1 MPVFVLPFL
10 ASGILFAQ
18 TNGAPPEPLLLTV
31 EGQVQV
37 SPAGGTQWVAG
48 HTNQLLHLGER
59 LRTAERSRAT
69 VRLSDLSVLR
79 VNELTVMQI
88 REPDDAG
95 NQSLLDL
102 RAGSS
107 YFFSRERPARQ
118 QFRTPLASGAIRGT
132 EFNLSVGED
141 GRTVVTLIDGEVTLS
156 NQVGQV
162 VMATGEQG
170 TVEPG
175 KAPAKAPTLEAINI
189 LQWCLYY
196 PGILD
201 DEELQLSAE
210 QRQVLAGSLVAYK
223 QGDLLQ
229 AVALYPAG
237 RAPASDAERVYRA
250 ATLLAAGQAA
260 QAEAIL
266 PANREGQSGERAAQL
281 AVALRGMIAVVKGQ
295 SGPRATPPHLATE
308 WLAESYY
315 FQSHGDLEQA
325 LAAAQAAVRLSPN
338 FGFAWAR
345 VAELELSFGRQGQA
359 MDATETSLKLSP
371 RNAQSYAVKGF
382 ILLAR
387 NRVTDAQAAFE
398 HAIALDGALGNAWLG
413 RGLCKIRHGYAEAGR
428 EDMQVAAVLEPQRA
442 VLRSYLGKAFSNARD
457 NRRAEKELGLA
468 KRLDP
473 NDPTPWLYGALV
485 EQQQNQINSAVRD
498 LEESK
503 KLNDNERLFRSKL
516 LLDED
521 RAVRGAN
528 LAGVYQDTGILNW
541 DKGVAMSDWGVREAS
556 RAVSDDYANFS
567 AHQFL
572 ANSYDAFRD
581 PRQINLRY
589 ETPWFSELLMANLLA
604 PVGAGNLSEFSAQ
617 QANSRLFQQNHF
629 GVSSDTE
636 YLSHGDWLERGSQFG
651 TIGPATYALDAE
663 YHSERGWRVNN
674 DLEQFTGSVRA
685 KDQITPQDSILVEGI
700 YYDSKFGDVAQ
711 YYNQYGTVSN
721 APAPSATFRGI
732 EREAPN
738 VYLGYHHEWG
748 PGLHTLVLA
757 GHLNDTLR
765 YSDPNTLIPFTI
777 VRGGTV
783 TSVRSQPFDVDFDRT
798 FNAYTAEIQ
807 QIWQTERQTM
817 VIGGRY
823 QAGDAVTTSEVNN
836 PNSVPSLI
844 SSQKIEADI
853 DHYSVYGYETVKLF
867 DKLQLIGGVSYDRLR
882 FPENIDTSPIS
893 TQEKEEDQIS
903 PKAGFI
909 FTPWSDTHLRFA
921 YTRSLGG
928 VFFDQSVR
936 LEPTQVAG
944 FNQAFRSLIPESVV
958 GLVPG
963 TSFTTYCLGL
973 EQSLKTHTYL
983 SIDAEILDSDADR
996 TVGVVTNAFFI
1007 PVPNRPGSTS
1017 QSLDFTEQSLVFSL
1031 NQLICDEWS
1040 FGARY
1045 RLSHA
1050 ALKGVFTD
1058 ISPTA
1063 ADGLNQDENATFQQ
1077 FILYLNYYH
1086 PCGFF
1091 SQFQSIWT
1099 GQHNEGYATPGLPGD
1114 YFWQLNL
1121 YAGYRFLHRAAEVRV
1136 GLLNMTDQDYLLNP
1150 LNLYYD
1156 LPRGRTVSMSLKFYF

>member
-1 MPVFVLPFL
+1 
-10 ASGILFAQ
+10 
-18 TNGAPPEPLLLTV
+18 
-31 EGQVQV
+31 VQV
-37 SPAGGTQWVAG
+37 SSAGATQWAAG
-48 HTNQLLHLGER
+48 QTNQLLHLGDR
-59 LRTAERSRAT
+59 LRTGERSRAT
-69 VRLSDLSVLR
+69 MRLSDLSVLR
-79 VNELTVMQI
+79 VNELTVLQI
-88 REPDDAG
+88 REPETQA
-95 NQSLLDL
+95 NQSLLDM
-102 RAGSS
+102 RAGST

-132 EFNLSVGED
+132 EFNLSVAED
-141 GRTVVTLIDGEVTLS
+141 GRTVVTLVDGEVTLS
-156 NQVGQV
+156 NQVGQIS
-162 VMATGEQG
+162 MTSGEQG
-170 TVEPG
+170 TVETG
-175 KAPAKAPTLEAINI
+175 KAPAKTPMLEAVNVI
-189 LQWCLYY
+189 QWCLYY
-196 PGILD
+196 PGVLAAD
-201 DEELQLSAE
+201 DLQLSADE
-210 QRQVLAGSLVAYK
+210 RQAIAASLDAYG

-237 RAPASDAERVYRA
+237 RTPTSVSERVYRA
-250 ATLLAAGQAA
+250 ATLLAVGHVD
-260 QAEAIL
+260 QAEALL
-266 PANREGQSGERAAQL
+266 PPPAQGPATARAEQV
-281 AVALRGMIAVVKGQ
+281 AVALREVVSVVKNQ
-295 SGPRATPPHLATE
+295 PGPRANPPHLSTE
-308 WLAESYY
+308 LLAESYY
-315 FQSHGDLEQA
+315 FQAHGNLDEA
-325 LAAAQAAVRLSPN
+325 LAVAEASVRESPN
-338 FGFAWAR
+338 FSFGWAR
-345 VAELELSFGRQGQA
+345 VAELELSFGRQNKA
-359 MDATETSLKLSP
+359 MDAIETSLKLSP
-371 RNAQSYAVKGF
+371 RNAQAFAIKGF
-382 ILLAR
+382 ILLSR
-387 NRVTDAQAAFE
+387 NRVKEAQAEFE

-413 RGLCKIRHGYAEAGR
+413 RGLCKIRRGQAESGR

-442 VLRSYLGKAFSNARD
+442 VLRSYLGKAFSNAGD

-468 KRLDP
+468 KRFDP
-473 NDPTPWLYGALV
+473 NDPTAWLYSALV
-485 EQQQNQINSAVRD
+485 EQQQNQINAAVRD
-498 LEESK
+498 LEKSEE
-503 KLNDNERLFRSKL
+503 LNDNERLFRSKL

-541 DKGVAMSDWGVREAS
+541 DKGVGMSDWGVREAS
-556 RAVSDDYANFS
+556 RAVSYDYANFS

-636 YLSHGDWLERGSQFG
+636 YLSHGDWLERGSQYG
-651 TIGPATYALDAE
+651 TVGPATYALDAE
-663 YHSERGWRVNN
+663 YHSERGWRANN

-721 APAPSATFRGI
+721 APVPSATFRGI

-738 VYLGYHHEWG
+738 VYLGYHHEWQ
-748 PGLHTLVLA
+748 PGLHTLALA

-783 TSVRSQPFDVDFDRT
+783 TAVRSQAFDVDFDRT

-817 VIGGRY
+817 VVGGRY

-836 PNSVPSLI
+836 PNSFPSLI

-853 DHYSVYGYETVKLF
+853 DHYSVYGYETIKLF

-893 TQEKEEDQIS
+893 TQEREVDQVS

-909 FTPWSDTHLRFA
+909 FSPWSDTHLRFA

-973 EQSLKTHTYL
+973 EQSLKTRTYI

-996 TVGVVTNAFFI
+996 TVGVITNAFFI
-1007 PVPNRPGSTS
+1007 PVPNRPGSTG

-1058 ISPTA
+1058 ISSAA

-1077 FILYLNYYH
+1077 LILYLNYYH

-1099 GQHNEGYATPGLPGD
+1099 GQHNEGYAAPGLPGD

>member
-10 ASGILFAQ
+10 ASGILWAQ

-37 SPAGGTQWVAG
+37 SPTGATQWVAG
-48 HTNQLLHLGER
+48 HTNQLLHLGDR
-59 LRTAERSRAT
+59 LRTGERSRAT

-79 VNELTVMQI
+79 VNELTVLQI
-88 REPDDAG
+88 REPDTSG
-95 NQSLLDL
+95 NQSLLDMHL
-102 RAGSS
+102 GSS

-132 EFNLSVGED
+132 EFNISVAED
-141 GRTVVTLIDGEVTLS
+141 GRTVVTLVDGEVTLS
-156 NQVGQV
+156 NQVGQIA
-162 VMATGEQG
+162 MASGEQG

-175 KAPAKAPTLEAINI
+175 KAPAKAPMLEAINI
-189 LQWCLYY
+189 IQWCLYY
-196 PGILD
+196 PGVLD
-201 DEELQLSAE
+201 ADELQLSGDE
-210 QRQVLAGSLVAYK
+210 RQVIAASLDAYR

-237 RAPASDAERVYRA
+237 RTPTSDSERVYRA
-250 ATLLAAGQAA
+250 ATLLAAGQAE
-260 QAEAIL
+260 QALSAL
-266 PANREGQSGERAAQL
+266 PANTSSTPTEQATRL
-281 AVALRGMIAVVKGQ
+281 DIALREVIAVIKGKP
-295 SGPRATPPHLATE
+295 GPRATPPHLATE

-315 FQSHGDLEQA
+315 LQAHGSLDEA
-325 LAAAQAAVRLSPN
+325 LAAARSAVQQSPN
-338 FGFAWAR
+338 FGFGWAR
-345 VAELELSFGRQGQA
+345 AAELELSFGRQGEA
-359 MDATETSLKLSP
+359 MDAIETSLKLSP

-382 ILLAR
+382 ILLSR
-387 NRVTDAQAAFE
+387 NHVKEAQGAFE

-413 RGLCKIRHGYAEAGR
+413 RGLCKIRHGHSEAGR

-442 VLRSYLGKAFSNARD
+442 VLRSYLGKAFSNAGD
-457 NRRAEKELGLA
+457 NKRAEKELGLA

-473 NDPTPWLYGALV
+473 NDPTAWLYGALV
-485 EQQQNQINSAVRD
+485 EQQQNQINPAVRD
-498 LEESK
+498 LEKSE

-556 RAVSDDYANFS
+556 RAVSYDYANFS

-636 YLSHGDWLERGSQFG
+636 YLSHGDWLERGSQYG
-651 TIGPATYALDAE
+651 TVGPATYALDAE
-663 YHSERGWRVNN
+663 YHSERGWRANN

-685 KDQITPQDSILVEGI
+685 KDQLTPQDSILVEGI

-721 APAPSATFRGI
+721 APAPSATFRGV

-748 PGLHTLVLA
+748 PGMHTLVLA

-777 VRGGTV
+777 YRGGAV
-783 TSVRSQPFDVDFDRT
+783 AAVRSEPFDVTFDRT
-798 FNAYTAEIQ
+798 FNAYTAELQ
-807 QIWQTERQTM
+807 QIWQTERQTL
-817 VIGGRY
+817 VVGGRY
-823 QAGDAVTTSEVNN
+823 QAGDAVTSSEVNN

-844 SSQKIEADI
+844 SSQDVEADI
-853 DHYSVYGYETVKLF
+853 DHYNVYGYETIKLF
-867 DKLQLIGGVSYDRLR
+867 DQLQLIGGVSYDRLR

-893 TQEKEEDQIS
+893 TQEKEVDQVS

-909 FTPWSDTHLRFA
+909 FTPWPDTHLRFA

-963 TSFTTYCLGL
+963 TSFTTYGLGL

-1017 QSLDFTEQSLVFSL
+1017 QSLDFTEQSVVLSL
-1031 NQLICDEWS
+1031 NQLICDQWS
-1040 FGARY
+1040 LGARY
-1045 RLSHA
+1045 RITHA
-1050 ALKGVFTD
+1050 SLKGVFTD
-1058 ISPTA
+1058 ISPAA

-1077 FILYLNYYH
+1077 LILYLNYYH

-1091 SQFQSIWT
+1091 SQFQSVWT
-1099 GQHNEGYATPGLPGD
+1099 GQHNEGYAAPGLPGD
-1114 YFWQLNL
+1114 YFWQFNI

-1150 LNLYYD
+1150 LTLYYD